1 MEAVANDNLLM
12 LRATSLLGL
21 AVIVGLAYALSE
33 ARGRVSWSLVLK
45 AVALQFLFGLLI
57 LRTDLGRQ
65 GFDAIKAGF
74 DLLTDAS
81 ASASRFLFGNLSN
94 FFLIE
99 RVVAPDEGGALAPT
113 DSYPISAIFAFR
125 VLPLIVF
132 VSGVAGIL
140 QHLGVIQAVVRGL
153 SWLMRRTLRTSGA
166 ETFGVALQV
175 FMGIESIS
183 AQAGYIQTM
192 TRSELFTIMTSFL
205 ATIAASVMVAYANFG
220 ADAGHLVA
228 ASLMSA
234 PASILIA
241 KLLVPERDTP
251 QTLDGGGEDIPRE
264 SHNVFDAA
272 AQGAAMGVQIAM
284 NVAAL
289 LIVFIG
295 LIFLMDKASLALTS
309 VPLAHWMGY
318 VFRPAA
324 FLIGVPHGDLV
335 PVSQLIATKTVF
347 NEFLAYENLGGY
359 VKSGSLS
366 DRGRTL
372 ATYALCGFANPG
384 SVGIMI
390 AGIASLAPQ
399 RRPEIAQLALRAFLA
414 GTLVSLSVACVAG
427 VIL

>member
-1 MEAVANDNLLM
+1 MSATPTDNLLL

-21 AVIVGLAYALSE
+21 GVIVVLAFAFSE
-33 ARGRVSWSLVLK
+33 ARRRVSWALVAK
-45 AVALQFLFGLLI
+45 AIALQFAFGLFI
-57 LRTDLGRQ
+57 LRTDVGR
-65 GFDAIKAGF
+65 GVFDAVKGGF

-81 ASASRFLFGNLSN
+81 ASASQFLFGNLSN
-94 FFLIE
+94 FFLIDS
-99 RVVAPDEGGALAPT
+99 VLAPGAGGGLGPV
-113 DSYPISAIFAFR
+113 SGYPISAVFAFR

-132 VSGVAGIL
+132 VSGIAGIL
-140 QHLGVIQAVVRGL
+140 QHLGVIQRVVRGL

-175 FMGIESIS
+175 FMGIESIT
-183 AQAGYIQTM
+183 AQAGYIRTM
-192 TRSELFTIMTSFL
+192 TRSEIFTIMTSFL

-220 ADAGHLVA
+220 ADPGHLVA

-241 KLLVPERDTP
+241 KLLVPERETP
-251 QTLDGGGEDIPRE
+251 QTLHGGGEDIPRE

-272 AQGAAMGVQIAM
+272 AQGAALGVQIAM

-295 LIFLMDKASLALTS
+295 LIYLMDQASVWLTAS
-309 VPLAHWMGY
+309 PLAHWMGY
-318 VFRPAA
+318 LFRPAA
-324 FLIGVPHGDLV
+324 FLIGVPPGDLV

-347 NEFLAYENLGGY
+347 NEFLAYQNLGGF
-359 VKSGSLS
+359 VKEQLISE
-366 DRGRTL
+366 RGRVL

-390 AGIASLAPQ
+390 AGIASLAPE
-399 RRPEIAQLALRAFLA
+399 RRPEIAQLAMKAFLA
-414 GTLVSLSVACVAG
+414 GTLVSLSTACVAG

>member
-1 MEAVANDNLLM
+1 MEAIPTENLLL

-21 AVIVGLAYALSE
+21 VVIVGIAFALSE
-33 ARGRVSWSLVLK
+33 ARRQVSWALVLK
-45 AVALQFLFGLLI
+45 AIALQFTFGLVI
-57 LRTDLGRQ
+57 LRTDVGRSVFEAVK
-65 GFDAIKAGF
+65 GGF

-81 ASASRFLFGNLSN
+81 ASASQFLFGNLSN
-94 FFLIE
+94 FFLIDH
-99 RVVAPDEGGALAPT
+99 VVAPGADGALSPA
-113 DSYPISAIFAFR
+113 SGYPISAVFAFR

-132 VSGVAGIL
+132 VSGIAGVL
-140 QHLGVIQAVVRGL
+140 QHLGIIQAVVRAL

-175 FMGIESIS
+175 FMGIESIT
-183 AQAGYIQTM
+183 AQAGYIRTM
-192 TRSELFTIMTSFL
+192 TRSEIFTIMTSFL

-220 ADAGHLVA
+220 ADPGHLVA

-241 KLLVPERDTP
+241 KLLVPERETP
-251 QTLDGGGEDIPRE
+251 ATLLGGGEDIV
-264 SHNVFDAA
+264 SDTHNVFDAA
-272 AQGAAMGVQIAM
+272 AQGAALGVQIAI

-289 LIVFIG
+289 LIVFVG
-295 LIFLMDKASLALTS
+295 LIYLMDQCS
-309 VPLAHWMGY
+309 VWLSSAPLAHWMGY
-318 VFRPAA
+318 LFRPAA
-324 FLIGVPHGDLV
+324 FLLGTSQGDLV

-347 NEFLAYENLGGY
+347 NEFLAYQNLGAF
-359 VKSGSLS
+359 VKAGELS
-366 DRGRTL
+366 ERGRIL

-390 AGIASLAPQ
+390 AGIAALAPE
-399 RRPEIAQLALRAFLA
+399 RRAEIAQLAMKAFLA